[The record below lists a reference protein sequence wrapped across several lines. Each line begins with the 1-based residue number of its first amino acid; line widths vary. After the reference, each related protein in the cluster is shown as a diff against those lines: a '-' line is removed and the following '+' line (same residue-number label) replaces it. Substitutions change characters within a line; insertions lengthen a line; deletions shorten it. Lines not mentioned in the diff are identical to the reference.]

1 MKKENIINGKILQ
14 LARLKN
20 SVSGN
25 PRWKFIIQSG
35 SQLFTMKTASSA
47 GYKFLPYTY
56 YSTTIVYHVTRKG
69 NLICDDIT
77 YHGYTG
83 ITSD

>member
-1 MKKENIINGKILQ
+1 MKKEKLNNCKILQ

-25 PRWKFIIQSG
+25 PRWKFIIQSE

-47 GYKFLPYTY
+47 GYKFLPYKYFNVTV
-56 YSTTIVYHVTRKG
+56 VYHVTRKG

-77 YHGYTG
+77 YHRYAG
-83 ITSD
+83 ITCD

>member
-1 MKKENIINGKILQ
+1 MKKENVISGKILQ

-56 YSTTIVYHVTRKG
+56 YSTTIAYHVTRKG